1 MGERRRVTR
10 TFLIADVRGYTSFT
24 HEHGPEAAAQ
34 LTERFAD
41 LTRKIV
47 EEGGG
52 EVVEVRGDE
61 VLAAF
66 DSVRDAVRA
75 ALALQGAYVEE
86 ALDDGSPL
94 PVGIGL
100 DVGEAMP
107 LDGGYR
113 GAALNLAARL
123 CGAAAAGEVLA
134 TQEVRHL
141 AGSLP
146 EVTFLDLGAIRVKNV
161 PDEIR
166 VVRVVP
172 EGEDPARRF
181 LDVDAATRRLRVIVA
196 DDSTLFREGVVRV
209 LAENGF
215 DVAAQAADAEELL
228 RLVEADPP
236 DVVVTDIRMPP
247 TGTTEGLVA
256 AQRIRLEHPDVGVVV
271 LSQYVE
277 TRHALKLLQETPDRV
292 GYLLKDR
299 VSDLADFVDAV
310 RRIARGG
317 SAIDPEVVSSLLGR
331 RREHDVID
339 DLTDRERE
347 ILGLMAE
354 GRTNQAIS
362 EQLFLSPKTVE
373 THVGA
378 IFSKLGLQP
387 AADDH
392 RRVLAVLMYLRGA

>member
-1 MGERRRVTR
+1 MAERRGVTR

-24 HEHGPEAAAQ
+24 HQHGADAAAA
-34 LTERFAD
+34 LAERFAD
-41 LTRKIV
+41 VTGKV
-47 EEGGG
+47 VGDAGG
-52 EVVEVRGDE
+52 EVIEVRGDE

-66 DSVRDAVRA
+66 ESVRDAVRA
-75 ALALQGAYVEE
+75 AVALQATYVEATFE
-86 ALDDGSPL
+86 DEPL

-100 DVGEAMP
+100 DVGEAAP
-107 LDGGYR
+107 VGDGYR

-134 TQEVRHL
+134 TQEVAHL
-141 AGSLP
+141 AGSVP
-146 EVTFLDLGAIRVKNV
+146 DVTFLDLGSIRVRNV
-161 PDEIR
+161 PDDVR
-166 VVRVVP
+166 VVRVLP

-181 LDVDAATRRLRVIVA
+181 LGADTASRRTRVVVA
-196 DDSTLFREGVVRV
+196 DDSTLFREGVVRL
-209 LAENGF
+209 LAEQGF
-215 DVAAQAADAEELL
+215 DVVGQADDAEQLL
-228 RLVEADPP
+228 RLVEANPP

-247 TGTTEGLVA
+247 TGTNEGLVA
-256 AQRIRLEHPDVGVVV
+256 AGRIREEHPQVGVLV

-277 TRHALKLLQETPDRV
+277 TRHALKLLEETPDRV

-317 SAIDPEVVSSLLGR
+317 SVIDPEVVSRLLGR
-331 RREHDVID
+331 RREHDVIE
-339 DLTDRERE
+339 DLTERERE
-347 ILGLMAE
+347 ILALMAE

-362 EQLFLSPKTVE
+362 ERLFLSPKTVE

-378 IFSKLGLQP
+378 IFSKLQLLP

-392 RRVLAVLMYLRGA
+392 RRVLAVLLYLRGA